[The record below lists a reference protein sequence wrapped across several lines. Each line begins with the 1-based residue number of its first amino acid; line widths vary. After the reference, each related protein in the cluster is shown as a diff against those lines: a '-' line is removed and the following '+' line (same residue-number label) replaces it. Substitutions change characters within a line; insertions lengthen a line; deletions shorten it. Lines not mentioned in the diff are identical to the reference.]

1 MERDYG
7 YAFMERNEERLG
19 ILEPADGYLGTTG
32 NNPGFEIK
40 GSSSNFGIRGDKAYG
55 LSYRKSPDADACCSS
70 GAGGEY
76 PGLCEGAILYG
87 AYPDRGAGC
96 GIG

>member
-32 NNPGFEIK
+32 NNPGFGIK
-40 GSSSNFGIRGDKAYG
+40 GSSSNFGIRGDNADRRNDDRGRYSPGAEDYG
-55 LSYRKSPDADACCSS
+55 RNVMSDQAKKETERKEEAV
-70 GAGGEY
+70 
-76 PGLCEGAILYG
+76 YG
-87 AYPDRGAGC
+87 AVWYG
-96 GIG
+96 